1 MLKGLIPGEQKVITK
16 ADMHWQF
23 GTIKNNI
30 KEVDNLLHYGC
41 FTLGFNRTDIID
53 HVCNKMKSVK
63 PEIAESLIQNDDLK
77 LNDVSFELSNKL
89 FTMSEGYRSFYALSG
104 SDANEGAIK
113 LSSAYHSLKNSKFQA
128 RNKIVSFKGSY
139 HGSTFLNSN
148 LGDLLMNDPFYTMKK
163 YDKVIRL
170 PRNFKLTDVDDWT
183 TVMSIIVEPCSYG
196 GDMIP
201 NDIEFWEKLSEIQTR
216 YDVLIIIDDIF
227 TGGGKTGNYF
237 GWTNLPIKP
246 DITTMGKAITGGYFP
261 LSITLYN
268 EKIHNVLPKNFN
280 WDHGYTYSF
289 SLAGINSAL
298 KYIDILEKEDIL
310 KKYHYIQSIAINIIE
325 SSGFKIV
332 NQFGCLYMIRKG
344 NYQNLYMIPLNANDE
359 YFKVLKQN
367 LNSYDS
373 N

>member
-1 MLKGLIPGEQKVITK
+1 MLKGLIPGEQRVITK
-16 ADMHWQF
+16 ADTHWQF
-23 GTIKNNI
+23 GSIKNNI

-41 FTLGFNRTDIID
+41 FTLGFNRIDIIE
-53 HVCNKMKSVK
+53 HVCNKMKFVK
-63 PEIAESLIQNDDLK
+63 PEIAESITHNDNLK
-77 LNDVSFELSNKL
+77 LNDVSFELSDKL

-113 LSSAYHSLKNSKFQA
+113 LSSAYHSLKNNKFQT
-128 RNKIVSFKGSY
+128 RNKIVSFEGSY

-148 LGDLLMNDPFYTMKK
+148 LGDLLMDNPLYTMKR
-163 YDKVIRL
+163 YEKVIKL
-170 PRNFKLTDVDDWT
+170 PRNFKITDIDWT

-196 GDMIP
+196 GDMRP
-201 NDIEFWEKLSEIQTR
+201 NDVEFWEKLSDVQSQ

-237 GWTNLPIKP
+237 GWRNLPIKP
-246 DITTMGKAITGGYFP
+246 DIATMGKAITGGYFP

-268 EKIHNVLPKNFN
+268 EKIHNILPKKFN
-280 WDHGYTYSF
+280 WDHGYTYNF

-298 KYIDILEKEDIL
+298 KYINILEKEDIL
-310 KKYHYIQSIAINIIE
+310 KKFDYIQSTAISTIE

-332 NQFGCLYMIRKG
+332 NKFGCLYMIRNG
-344 NYQNLYMIPLNANDE
+344 NYQNLYMIPLNADEE
-359 YFKVLKQN
+359 YFNILKQN

-373 N
+373 Y